1 MNHHHFVLLCFKHL
15 LLLCSYIEKGDIT
28 LILYYLHEVFKEIIH
43 NYKYWLQETQ
53 WFVLTYIACKIVEH
67 NSKQIIKKAMG
78 EFEERI
84 NEYKEEKMEFG

>member
-1 MNHHHFVLLCFKHL
+1 
-15 LLLCSYIEKGDIT
+15 
-28 LILYYLHEVFKEIIH
+28 
-43 NYKYWLQETQ
+43 
-53 WFVLTYIACKIVEH
+53 VEH